1 MHSIRQIAEDFSN
14 GKFESVYDN
23 LSENVEWHVFGERIV
38 TGKKAV
44 IENCEQTAS
53 YFKSVTTD
61 FKTYNIIEGALRI
74 AINGRAEF
82 IRNGKTLSVVNACD
96 VYEFNNEG
104 NLLKI
109 CSYCIP
115 EKEFQSGKK

>member
-1 MHSIRQIAEDFSN
+1 MPSIKQIAEDFSN
-14 GKFESVYDN
+14 GKFESAYGN
-23 LSENVEWHVFGERIV
+23 LSENVEWHVFGERIL

-44 IENCEQTAS
+44 IENCEQTAG
-53 YFKSVTTD
+53 YFKTVTTD
-61 FKTYNIIEGALRI
+61 FKTYNIMEGLNRI

-104 NLLKI
+104 NLIKI

-115 EKEFQSGKK
+115 EKLTN